1 MVEIVSG
8 AVGSL
13 VLVVLAFWIR
23 EVVLNIEA
31 NAPCKHKVKLRYHSR
46 KEFQCCDCGKRLP
59 MEYDDYPRH
68 QR

>member
-1 MVEIVSG
+1 MIEFALLTFFLI
-8 AVGSL
+8 
-13 VLVVLAFWIR
+13 VLVGWIA
-23 EVVLNIEA
+23 EIILHYQSPP
-31 NAPCKHKVKLRYHSR
+31 PCKHKVKLSYHSR